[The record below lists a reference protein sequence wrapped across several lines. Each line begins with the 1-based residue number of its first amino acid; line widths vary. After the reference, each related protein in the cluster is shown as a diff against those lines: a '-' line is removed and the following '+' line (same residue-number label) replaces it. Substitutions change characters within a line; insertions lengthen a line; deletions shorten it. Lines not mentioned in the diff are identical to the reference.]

1 MLYKCQLDQYSPKY
15 YRRTLYRLW
24 GLSMHCSFCFSIF
37 SANSS
42 FLGLFQTQTLSLHQ
56 EWWALLLFPFSAA
69 AYSLSQTINWDIYTD
84 SSFVSFLSG
93 IPAMCYLFSN
103 AWRTTDSYIL
113 SHFPVPI
120 SSWLEVEVTVV
131 LNLLHLDT
139 FSNQMFYENDNILNR
154 KQ

>member
-1 MLYKCQLDQYSPKY
+1 
-15 YRRTLYRLW
+15 
-24 GLSMHCSFCFSIF
+24 MHCSFCFSIF

-84 SSFVSFLSG
+84 YSFVSFLSG

-103 AWRTTDSYIL
+103 AWKTTDSYIL
-113 SHFPVPI
+113 SHFLVPI

-139 FSNQMFYENDNILNR
+139 FSNQIFYENDNILNR
-154 KQ
+154 KQYSWSHQN

>member
-1 MLYKCQLDQYSPKY
+1 
-15 YRRTLYRLW
+15 
-24 GLSMHCSFCFSIF
+24 MHCSFCFSIF

-84 SSFVSFLSG
+84 YSFVSFLSG

-103 AWRTTDSYIL
+103 AWKTTDSYIL
-113 SHFPVPI
+113 SHFLVPI

-131 LNLLHLDT
+131 LSLLHLDT
-139 FSNQMFYENDNILNR
+139 FSNQIFYENDNILNR
-154 KQ
+154 KQYSWSHQN